1 MLVLVA
7 AAAAA
12 VGLSGDGLGA
22 PPPGP
27 STEVVVTLS
36 AAPVAAFGRS
46 LAAAARVSVQQA
58 AAIRTVQRAIPDATV
73 RWRYHLVLDGFSVV
87 LPRSQV
93 ARLTS
98 LPGLT
103 VWPNVTYHALDGPT
117 QIGAPRVWGPTLAT
131 AGQGMKIAIIDDG
144 LDASHPYFSPA
155 GFSYPPG
162 YPKGQVKDAT
172 PKVIVQRAFPPPGE
186 TWKYAGAPFDPV
198 NSGHATHVAGIA
210 AGDHGTSANGA
221 TISGV
226 APAAYLGNYKALT
239 VPTPGFGLDGN
250 SAELA
255 AAIEAAVADGMNVI
269 NMSLGEPEV
278 EPSRDLVVRA
288 LENATRAGVVAVI
301 AAGNDFDD
309 FGYGSVTSPANTPD
323 AIAVAADD
331 ASGTIADFSSAG
343 PTPISL
349 EMKPDV
355 TAPGSGILSSLPNGR
370 WGTLS
375 GTSMATPQV
384 AGAVAVLKQRHPAW
398 TVAQVKSAL
407 VQTGDPVRGP
417 GGGEIGAIREGGG
430 QIDLPKADNPLLFA
444 APTGL
449 SFGQLQPGASATR
462 TIALTDAGG
471 GAGAW
476 SAAAVVQHG
485 SATLTVPATVAVPGT
500 LSVGATAGAVTG
512 DAYGF
517 VVLTRGADMRRVP
530 FWLGVS
536 APQLGTERA
545 ITLTHAGVY
554 HGTTRG
560 APSRVVAYRYPTGSG
575 QTFSGPERVYRVHVG
590 RVANL
595 GVVVLSG
602 RVTPHVTFAGSEDR
616 LAGYPGLP
624 IDLNPYRDQYG
635 ESVRAAGAVLPAAGD
650 YDLVFD
656 TASAA
661 QGPFTFRYWVNDTTP
676 PRVRLTSAARRL
688 TYRVTDAG
696 SGVDPS
702 SITVSLDGSAAR
714 WSYRN
719 GVLRVQARK
728 GRHRLVLSVA
738 DWQETKNM
746 EDVPPVLPNTT
757 TLRAT
762 VTVR

>member
-1 MLVLVA
+1 VA
-7 AAAAA
+7 AATAA

-22 PPPGP
+22 PSPGP

-36 AAPVAAFGRS
+36 AAPVAGRS
-46 LAAAARVSVQQA
+46 LAAAARVRVQQA
-58 AAIRTVQRAIPDATV
+58 AAIRTVQRAIPGATV

-93 ARLTS
+93 ARLAS

-103 VWPNVTYHALDGPT
+103 VWPNVTYRALDGPT
-117 QIGAPRVWGPTLAT
+117 QIGAPQVWGPTLAT

-155 GFSYPPG
+155 GLSYPPG
-162 YPKGQVKDAT
+162 YPKGQVQDAT

-186 TWKYAGAPFDPV
+186 KWKYANAPFDPV

-210 AGDHGTSANGA
+210 AGDHGTKANGA
-221 TISGV
+221 TVSGV

-269 NMSLGEPEV
+269 NLSVGEPEV

-288 LENATRAGVVAVI
+288 LENATRAGVVAVV

-309 FGYGSVTSPANTPD
+309 FGYGSISSPANTPD

-331 ASGTIADFSSAG
+331 ARGTIADFSSAG
-343 PTPISL
+343 PTPVSL
-349 EMKPDV
+349 QMKPDV
-355 TAPGSGILSSLPNGR
+355 TAPGAAILSSLPKAQ

-384 AGAVAVLKQRHPAW
+384 SGAVAVLKQRHPGW

-407 VQTGDPVRGP
+407 VQTGDPVHGA
-417 GGGEIGAIREGGG
+417 GAGEVGAIREGGG
-430 QIDLPKADNPLLFA
+430 QVDLPKADNPLLFA

-449 SFGQLQPGASATR
+449 SFGQMAPGSTATR
-462 TIALTDAGG
+462 TVSLTDAGG

-476 SAAAVVQHG
+476 SVTALPQAG
-485 SATLTVPATVAVPGT
+485 SVRLTVPPAVTVPGT
-500 LSVGATAGAVTG
+500 LTVDATAGSQTG

-517 VVLTRGADMRRVP
+517 VVLTRGTDTRRVP

-545 ITLTHAGVY
+545 ISLTHPGVY
-554 HGTTRG
+554 RGTTRG
-560 APSRVVAYRYPTGSG
+560 APSKVAAYRYPTGVG
-575 QTFSGPERVYRVHVG
+575 PTHLGGPERVYRVQVG
-590 RVANL
+590 AVANL

-616 LAGYPGLP
+616 LTGYPGLP
-624 IDLNPYRDQYG
+624 LDLNPYRELYG
-635 ESVRAAGAVLPAAGD
+635 ADVPAAGAVLPAAGD

-656 TASAA
+656 APNAA
-661 QGPFTFRYWVNDTTP
+661 QQGPFTFRYWVNDTTP
-676 PRVRLTSAARRL
+676 PNVRLTSARGGL
-688 TYRVTDAG
+688 TYRITDSG
-696 SGVDPS
+696 SGVDRG
-702 SITVSLDGSAAR
+702 SISVRLDGRPAHPT
-714 WSYRN
+714 YRQS
-719 GVLRVQARK
+719 VLHVRASK
-728 GRHRLVLSVA
+728 GRHRIAISVA

-746 EDVPPVLPNTT
+746 EDVPPILPNTT
-757 TLRAT
+757 TLSTR